1 MEGEAVLTGGQR
13 GREPSGFRRG
23 GAALPC
29 TVLSSWSPPQ
39 WPWAHFLALAPV
51 SVDTR
56 PPPPPVVFKSL
67 GVSVYLL
74 LGMRMGWVGA
84 ALGFRAL
91 PERAPHPPAR
101 LPPLRWCRFVSFLG
115 GQPPPPRVG
124 GPLKPI
130 PASPDPSG
138 GPGGLAVTDA
148 AAPWGPGGIRPGRVG
163 WAGAA
168 SGQSLCPLVGPR
180 LCAWAQLLCQTDCPA
195 LLRVGHRPAASG
207 AERPAGLS
215 LPLQGAPS
223 RVLPRGSSESSV
235 LLSSGKIPP
244 NVPSLSSFLQMFL
257 QMSQGGPRD
266 LRSPCLIDGA

>member
-1 MEGEAVLTGGQR
+1 MGGGCTGVPGFAREGPPPACSSPPSQMVQV
-13 GREPSGFRRG
+13 RELPW
-23 GAALPC
+23 GAA
-29 TVLSSWSPPQ
+29 
-39 WPWAHFLALAPV
+39 
-51 SVDTR
+51 
-56 PPPPPVVFKSL
+56 
-67 GVSVYLL
+67 
-74 LGMRMGWVGA
+74 
-84 ALGFRAL
+84 
-91 PERAPHPPAR
+91 
-101 LPPLRWCRFVSFLG
+101 
-115 GQPPPPRVG
+115 PPPRVG